1 MSRNCPSH
9 TRTQASSRRRAEPL
23 AARWCRV
30 EPEVVEHH
38 PVEGLE
44 GGLCL
49 PQHGADL
56 FVDRRDVAFETAR
69 AHLGSM
75 IRVARLRSPP
85 PATYHCAVVAARTYR
100 AEAIVLKTNDFAEAD
115 RILVLFTRHFGKVRV
130 VAKGIRRA
138 TSRMAGHAEP
148 LTHATYQL
156 ARGRELDVLT
166 GAEARAI
173 YPDMRDDLALIAAG
187 WYVAELVD
195 RFTADRV
202 PSAPLFDLLET
213 SLRALDAGIHAPTVC
228 RWFDLHLLDRS
239 GFRPELGV
247 CAQCRTALAEVTN
260 AWEPAAGGAICAGC
274 ASRLPY
280 AAALTV
286 RGLKSLRYLLV
297 SDPAAA
303 SRLRLD
309 VGLARELDRHLRGFL
324 RYVLDRD
331 IATSHLLDELCDLRR
346 PAPVS

>member
-1 MSRNCPSH
+1 
-9 TRTQASSRRRAEPL
+9 
-23 AARWCRV
+23 
-30 EPEVVEHH
+30 
-38 PVEGLE
+38 
-44 GGLCL
+44 
-49 PQHGADL
+49 
-56 FVDRRDVAFETAR
+56 
-69 AHLGSM
+69 
-75 IRVARLRSPP
+75 
-85 PATYHCAVVAARTYR
+85 
-100 AEAIVLKTNDFAEAD
+100 
-115 RILVLFTRHFGKVRV
+115 
-130 VAKGIRRA
+130 
-138 TSRMAGHAEP
+138 MAGHAEP

-213 SLRALDAGIHAPTVC
+213 SLRALDAGMNAPTVC

-239 GFRPELGV
+239 GFRPELGE
-247 CAQCRTALAEVTN
+247 CAQCRKALIEETN

-274 ASRLPY
+274 AVGLPY
-280 AAALTV
+280 MASLTV

-297 SDPAAA
+297 SDLESA

-309 VGLARELDRHLRGFL
+309 SALTAELDRHLRGFL

-331 IATSHLLDELCDLRR
+331 ISTTHRLDGAILMHPRVWEASGHVENFTDPLVECRNCRKRFRLDDLPKGEELATAWRAKKLDLSGVSCPNCGERKLADPRQFNLMFKTFVG
-346 PAPVS
+346 PVEDTASIAW

>member
-1 MSRNCPSH
+1 MIGGGYGCGG
-9 TRTQASSRRRAEPL
+9 AEP
-23 AARWCRV
+23 
-30 EPEVVEHH
+30 PD
-38 PVEGLE
+38 G
-44 GGLCL
+44 
-49 PQHGADL
+49 
-56 FVDRRDVAFETAR
+56 
-69 AHLGSM
+69 
-75 IRVARLRSPP
+75 
-85 PATYHCAVVAARTYR
+85 TYHYRAVASRTYR

-173 YPDMRDDLALIAAG
+173 YPDIRDDLGLIAAG

-213 SLRALDAGIHAPTVC
+213 ALRRLDAGVHPPLVC

-239 GFRPELGV
+239 GFRPELRE
-247 CAQCRTALAEVTN
+247 CAQCRAVLGEETN
-260 AWEPAAGGAICAGC
+260 AWSPEAGGAVC
-274 ASRLPY
+274 ASC
-280 AAALTV
+280 AATLTFVEPLTV
-286 RGLKSLRYLLV
+286 RALKSLRYLLV
-297 SDPAAA
+297 SELAAA
-303 SRLRLD
+303 AQLRID
-309 VGLARELDRHLRGFL
+309 APLARELDRHLRAFL
-324 RYVLDRD
+324 RFVLDRD
-331 IATSHLLDELCDLRR
+331 IATARLLDQLHELPR
-346 PAPVS
+346 PQAVS

>member
-1 MSRNCPSH
+1 V
-9 TRTQASSRRRAEPL
+9 AS
-23 AARWCRV
+23 
-30 EPEVVEHH
+30 
-38 PVEGLE
+38 
-44 GGLCL
+44 
-49 PQHGADL
+49 
-56 FVDRRDVAFETAR
+56 
-69 AHLGSM
+69 
-75 IRVARLRSPP
+75 
-85 PATYHCAVVAARTYR
+85 RTYR

-213 SLRALDAGIHAPTVC
+213 ALRGLDAGLPAPVVC
-228 RWFDLHLLDRS
+228 RWFDMHLLDRS
-239 GFRPELGV
+239 GFRPELAV
-247 CAQCRTALAEVTN
+247 CAHCRSRLAEETN
-260 AWEPAAGGAICAGC
+260 AWEPAVGGAMCPSCAKKVSYV
-274 ASRLPY
+274 AP
-280 AAALTV
+280 LTV
-286 RGLKSLRYLLV
+286 RALKSLRYLLV
-297 SDPAAA
+297 SDLPDAA
-303 SRLRLD
+303 RLNLD
-309 VGLARELDRHLRGFL
+309 QALTHELDRHLRTFL

-331 IATSHLLDELCDLRR
+331 ISSTRLMDELRDMPRA
-346 PAPVS
+346 APVS

>member
-1 MSRNCPSH
+1 
-9 TRTQASSRRRAEPL
+9 
-23 AARWCRV
+23 V
-30 EPEVVEHH
+30 
-38 PVEGLE
+38 
-44 GGLCL
+44 
-49 PQHGADL
+49 
-56 FVDRRDVAFETAR
+56 
-69 AHLGSM
+69 
-75 IRVARLRSPP
+75 SP
-85 PATYHCAVVAARTYR
+85 RTYR

-173 YPDMRDDLALIAAG
+173 YPDMRDDLSLIAAG

-213 SLRALDAGIHAPTVC
+213 ALRGLDAGIPAPMVC

-239 GFRPELGV
+239 GFRPELGE
-247 CAQCRTALAEVTN
+247 CAQCRKSLAAETN
-260 AWEPAAGGAICAGC
+260 AWEPAAGGALCASCAG
-274 ASRLPY
+274 RIPY
-280 AAALTV
+280 LAPLTV
-286 RGLKSLRYLLV
+286 RALKSLRYLLV
-297 SDPAAA
+297 SDLASAA
-303 SRLRLD
+303 RLRLD
-309 VGLARELDRHLRGFL
+309 LALTRELDRHLRAFL

-331 IATSHLLDELCDLRR
+331 IATSHLLDEISDLRR

>member
-1 MSRNCPSH
+1 V
-9 TRTQASSRRRAEPL
+9 AS
-23 AARWCRV
+23 
-30 EPEVVEHH
+30 
-38 PVEGLE
+38 
-44 GGLCL
+44 
-49 PQHGADL
+49 
-56 FVDRRDVAFETAR
+56 
-69 AHLGSM
+69 
-75 IRVARLRSPP
+75 
-85 PATYHCAVVAARTYR
+85 RTYR

-166 GAEARAI
+166 GAEARAL
-173 YPDMRDDLALIAAG
+173 YRDMRDDLALIAAG

-213 SLRALDAGIHAPTVC
+213 ALRSLDAGTSASVVC

-247 CAQCRTALAEVTN
+247 CAQCRRPLAEEAN
-260 AWEPAAGGAICAGC
+260 AWEPAVGGVICAACAGGFSGAG
-274 ASRLPY
+274 APGVGAPGREATRGAEREAVAPRT
-280 AAALTV
+280 ALSV
-286 RGLKSLRYLLV
+286 RALKSLRYLLV
-297 SDPAAA
+297 SDLETAA
-303 SRLRLD
+303 RLRLD
-309 VGLARELDRHLRGFL
+309 ATLAHELDRHLRAFL
-324 RYVLDRD
+324 RYVIDRD
-331 IATSHLLDELCDLRR
+331 IATARLMDQLGDLK
-346 PAPVS
+346 PARVS

>member
-1 MSRNCPSH
+1 M
-9 TRTQASSRRRAEPL
+9 
-23 AARWCRV
+23 
-30 EPEVVEHH
+30 
-38 PVEGLE
+38 
-44 GGLCL
+44 
-49 PQHGADL
+49 
-56 FVDRRDVAFETAR
+56 
-69 AHLGSM
+69 
-75 IRVARLRSPP
+75 
-85 PATYHCAVVAARTYR
+85 
-100 AEAIVLKTNDFAEAD
+100 LKTNDFAEAD
-115 RILVLFTRHFGKVRV
+115 RILVLFTRHYGKVRV

-195 RFTADRV
+195 RFTTDRV

-213 SLRALDAGIHAPTVC
+213 ALRGLDAGIPAPVVC

-247 CAQCRTALAEVTN
+247 CVQCRKHLIEETN
-260 AWEPAAGGAICAGC
+260 AWEPAAGGTMCGTCAAKLGFVTPL
-274 ASRLPY
+274 S
-280 AAALTV
+280 V
-286 RGLKSLRYLLV
+286 RGLKSLRYLFV
-297 SDPAAA
+297 SDLASAAL
-303 SRLRLD
+303 LRLD
-309 VGLARELDRHLRGFL
+309 GPLTHELDRHLRSFL

-331 IATSHLLDELCDLRR
+331 ISTTHLMDELRALPR
-346 PAPVS
+346 PATVS

>member
-1 MSRNCPSH
+1 M
-9 TRTQASSRRRAEPL
+9 AS
-23 AARWCRV
+23 
-30 EPEVVEHH
+30 
-38 PVEGLE
+38 
-44 GGLCL
+44 
-49 PQHGADL
+49 
-56 FVDRRDVAFETAR
+56 
-69 AHLGSM
+69 
-75 IRVARLRSPP
+75 
-85 PATYHCAVVAARTYR
+85 RTYR

-213 SLRALDAGIHAPTVC
+213 ALRALDAGLPAPVVC

-247 CAQCRTALAEVTN
+247 CAQCRTPLAEEPN
-260 AWEPAAGGAICAGC
+260 AWEPAAGGALCARC
-274 ASRLPY
+274 
-280 AAALTV
+280 AAALGFVVSLSV
-286 RGLKSLRYLLV
+286 RALKSLRYLIV
-297 SDPAAA
+297 SDLASA
-303 SRLRLD
+303 SRLRLEQT
-309 VGLARELDRHLRGFL
+309 LAQELDRHLRGFL
-324 RYVLDRD
+324 RYVLDKEISTARLMDQLRD
-331 IATSHLLDELCDLRR
+331 LEP
-346 PAPVS
+346 PARVS